1 MLPLPSTSKVTVT
14 GTQLV
19 QELKTT
25 LAQVDHNY
33 AEEQLAYDQA
43 AARLSDN
50 TFAEALE
57 TQFGAKLLYVTWQGA
72 CWNLDCYRNPVNK
85 LRLHTDY
92 EELHGELLFQSLPRV
107 QSSAK
112 AIHNT
117 LQHFTA
123 EQKNLA
129 FQMQDYY
136 SYLETIGFKLAH
148 LWGFQRGNA
157 YFPEVIPGYTQ
168 DTAFTA
174 RYARMVR
181 TDLGFC
187 CNDPA

>member
-1 MLPLPSTSKVTVT
+1 MSLTQCTIT

-43 AARLSDN
+43 AVRLSDN
-50 TFAEALE
+50 AFAEALE

-72 CWNLDCYRNPVNK
+72 CWNLDCCRNPVNK

-92 EELHGELLFQSLPRV
+92 EELHGESHFPSLPKVR
-107 QSSAK
+107 AAEE
-112 AIHNT
+112 AIRAAA
-117 LQHFTA
+117 LHFSPA
-123 EQKNLA
+123 RQELA
-129 FQMQDYY
+129 QQMEDYY
-136 SYLETIGFKLAH
+136 AYLETVGFKLGH

-157 YFPEVIPGYTQ
+157 FFPKVIPGYSP
-168 DTAFTA
+168 DLVFTSK
-174 RYARMVR
+174 YIRMVSNEVE
-181 TDLGFC
+181 L
-187 CNDPA
+187 PI

>member
-1 MLPLPSTSKVTVT
+1 MTYHDFTPNGLPLLRHLEKALATSDPDFT
-14 GTQLV
+14 GEYQRFESAKN
-19 QELKTT
+19 Q
-25 LAQVDHNY
+25 
-33 AEEQLAYDQA
+33 
-43 AARLSDN
+43 LSDQC
-50 TFAEALE
+50 FAESLE
-57 TQFGAKLLYVTWQGA
+57 AQFAAKLLYVFWQGFS
-72 CWNLDCYRNPVNK
+72 WNLECTQNPVNK
-85 LRLHTDY
+85 LRLQTDY

-112 AIHNT
+112 AIHNA

-168 DTAFTA
+168 DMVLTA